1 MVNINGVSYKGN
13 DLLINNKGT
22 FIDGVEISKCERI
35 PESDETLV
43 TWHNFIFLFFLIW
56 GLYSFFKI
64 FLEVLHRV

>member
-43 TWHNFIFLFFLIW
+43 TWHNFIFLFFLFGVCI
-56 GLYSFFKI
+56 LFLKFF
-64 FLEVLHRV
+64 